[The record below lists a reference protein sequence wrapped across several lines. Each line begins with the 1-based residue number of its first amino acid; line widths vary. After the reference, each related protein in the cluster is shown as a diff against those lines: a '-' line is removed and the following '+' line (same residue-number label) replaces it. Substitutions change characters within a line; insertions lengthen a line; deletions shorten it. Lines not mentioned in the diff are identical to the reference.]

1 MNKITMSIAVLALLG
16 KASGVKFVD
25 GDYNIVDESLTQK
38 TLDILQ
44 SAANAGYDK
53 APVAKSI

>member
-16 KASGVKFVD
+16 KASGLKFVD
-25 GDYNIVDESLTQK
+25 GDYNSVDESLTQK

-44 SAANAGYDK
+44 SAANAGFEK
-53 APVAKSI
+53 APIAKPI